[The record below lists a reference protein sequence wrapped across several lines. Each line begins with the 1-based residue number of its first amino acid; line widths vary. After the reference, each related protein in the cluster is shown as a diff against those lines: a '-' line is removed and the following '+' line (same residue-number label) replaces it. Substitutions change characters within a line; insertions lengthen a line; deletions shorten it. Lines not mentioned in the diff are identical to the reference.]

1 MQVLES
7 SANHTSG
14 SNTTPPP
21 RYVFYS
27 YTISLQVG
35 TLGITKFASSALG
48 DIIHVEMPAV
58 GTTYKKGETAVSES
72 S

>member
-1 MQVLES
+1 MVWIRLNNQS
-7 SANHTSG
+7 KFTAQ
-14 SNTTPPP
+14 PK
-21 RYVFYS
+21 R
-27 YTISLQVG
+27 LQVG

-72 S
+72 